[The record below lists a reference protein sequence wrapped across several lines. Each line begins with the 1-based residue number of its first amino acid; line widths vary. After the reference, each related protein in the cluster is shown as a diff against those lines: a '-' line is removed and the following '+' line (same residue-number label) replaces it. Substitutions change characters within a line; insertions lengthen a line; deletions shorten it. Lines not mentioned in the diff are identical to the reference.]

1 MVAII
6 QKRGQ
11 RGLRDFDWLL
21 ALLATGIV
29 CFGTI
34 QIRNA
39 QPTENFWVKQLI
51 GLGIGVVAMLLIAF
65 NDYRKLLNIAPAF
78 YIFGLM
84 LLVIVLIPGV
94 GLRINGQRAWIK
106 VPGIGQFQPS
116 EFVKVTTAMMLARYF
131 GRHRSGALTL
141 KEMAVG
147 GFILALP
154 IFLILLEHDVGSV
167 LTYLPILASVLFLS
181 AIRMRYVVA
190 AVVLGVVLL
199 PFAYWVGVKTDLVKH
214 YQQERINVILDPEN
228 ADRRGFGYNT
238 WQSILTVGEGG
249 LLGADNS
256 EREKGKG
263 EGALLAADNSDGG
276 KGKGGGTG
284 AHSQSSLKFLPEP
297 HTDFIYAV
305 TAGNTGFVGCILV
318 LLAYGIL
325 LSRLIAG
332 AKRAPDR
339 SGMLVIMAIVGGLT
353 CQIFINI
360 GMELGLLPVI
370 GVPLPLMS
378 AGLASL
384 IATFIA
390 IGFAISVQLR
400 RFVN

>member
-6 QKRGQ
+6 QK

-21 ALLATGIV
+21 ALMAIGIV
-29 CFGTI
+29 CFGTV

-39 QPTENFWVKQLI
+39 QPTENYWVKQLI
-51 GLGIGVVAMLLIAF
+51 GLGIAIVAMLLVAF
-65 NDYRKLLNIAPAF
+65 NDYRKLINIAPAF
-78 YIFGLM
+78 YVFGL
-84 LLVIVLIPGV
+84 LLLTIVLVPGI
-94 GLRINGQRAWIK
+94 GLKINGQRAWIR

-131 GRHRSGALTL
+131 GRHRAGTLNL
-141 KEMAVG
+141 KELAVG
-147 GFILALP
+147 GLILGLP

-167 LTYLPILASVLFLS
+167 LTYLPILAIVLFLS
-181 AIRMRYVVA
+181 AIRMRYVVG
-190 AVVLGVVLL
+190 AVVLSVVLL
-199 PFAYWVGVKTDLVKH
+199 PAAYWVGVKTHMVKN

-249 LLGADNS
+249 LLGADTS
-256 EREKGKG
+256 
-263 EGALLAADNSDGG
+263 S
-276 KGKGGGTG
+276 

-297 HTDFIYAV
+297 HTDFIFAV
-305 TAGNTGFVGCILV
+305 TAGNAGFVGCILV
-318 LLAYGIL
+318 LLAYVIL

-339 SGMLVIMAIVGGLT
+339 MGMLVIMAIVGGLT

-360 GMELGLLPVI
+360 GMELGILPVI